1 MKESE
6 LENIFRR
13 EVEKRGGRAVK
24 WVAPGNAGV
33 PDRIVLL
40 PGGRCGFVELKAP
53 GEQPR
58 AQQKVWLSRLNQLG
72 FTAAVLD
79 SPGQIGP
86 LIDAIAG
93 GGLV

>member
-1 MKESE
+1 MRESE
-6 LENIFRR
+6 LEKIFRR

-24 WVAPGNAGV
+24 WVAPGNSGV

-53 GEQPR
+53 GGRPR
-58 AQQKVWLSRLNQLG
+58 AQQKVWLSRLASLG
-72 FTAAVLD
+72 FVAAVLD

-93 GGLV
+93 GGPV